1 MEDGK
6 IVKSGRYK
14 DRIACPYSEFVQ
26 QMAAHEETICQIP
39 CRKDESVCC
48 RPCQKNPIEIAEE
61 NIQEIM
67 MDWKRTR
74 EEESMT
80 GRVKWSVYST
90 FVTLAYR
97 GALVPVIL
105 LCQVLFQVMQIGSN
119 YWMSWATEQKGM
131 ADTRQCTA
139 YGNICSFVW
148 WQLDLH
154 TRKDCFNGNSCHGDC
169 STPFSWN
176 DHVSFQSACFI
187 F

>member
-1 MEDGK
+1 
-6 IVKSGRYK
+6 
-14 DRIACPYSEFVQ
+14 
-26 QMAAHEETICQIP
+26 MAAHEETICQIP

-105 LCQVLFQVMQIGSN
+105 LCQILFQVMQMGSN
-119 YWMSWATEQKGM
+119 YWMSWATEQKGRV
-131 ADTRQCTA
+131 DTRQCTA
-139 YGNICSFVW
+139 YGNICTFVW

-154 TRKDCFNGNSCHGDC
+154 TRKDCFNGNSCCGDC

-176 DHVSFQSACFI
+176 DHVSFQGTCFI